1 MLFDVS
7 KKIAKQQEENEKE
20 KSKLKELHRQT
31 TRNKRIGGLRREQ
44 IGHETIIRVDELI
57 QLNRTID
64 ADTQYELI
72 QVIDSTIEWL
82 FIRY

>member
-20 KSKLKELHRQT
+20 KSELKELHRQT
-31 TRNKRIGGLRREQ
+31 TRNKRIGGLGGEQ

-82 FIRY
+82 FFRY